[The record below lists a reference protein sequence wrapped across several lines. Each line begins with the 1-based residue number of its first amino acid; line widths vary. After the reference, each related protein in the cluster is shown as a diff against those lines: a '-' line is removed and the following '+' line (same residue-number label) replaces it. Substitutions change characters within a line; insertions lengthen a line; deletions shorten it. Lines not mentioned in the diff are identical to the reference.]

1 MPYLCPI
8 LETKVQQQ
16 FSMINLDLSQF
27 LSSRVK
33 RVQESQTLQIT
44 TRANKMK
51 AEGKDVVSLSAGEP
65 DFPTPEF
72 VCNAAIEAIQ
82 KGFTKYTSVT
92 GIPELRKVIAEKLKR
107 DNQLEFSP
115 EEICVRSSCS
125 SLYQC
130 CAIKFYSPSPALADT
145 SPFRNC
151 NRHNNRLV
159 SASIRAC
166 NFRTRK
172 KIGTSLLASFLLF
185 CVRSQDK

>member
-1 MPYLCPI
+1 
-8 LETKVQQQ
+8 
-16 FSMINLDLSQF
+16 MINVDLSQF

-107 DNQLEFSP
+107 DNQLEFLP
-115 EEICVRSSCS
+115 EEICVGVGFRGLLNQIFI
-125 SLYQC
+125 SL
-130 CAIKFYSPSPALADT
+130 F
-145 SPFRNC
+145 
-151 NRHNNRLV
+151 
-159 SASIRAC
+159 
-166 NFRTRK
+166 
-172 KIGTSLLASFLLF
+172 
-185 CVRSQDK
+185 